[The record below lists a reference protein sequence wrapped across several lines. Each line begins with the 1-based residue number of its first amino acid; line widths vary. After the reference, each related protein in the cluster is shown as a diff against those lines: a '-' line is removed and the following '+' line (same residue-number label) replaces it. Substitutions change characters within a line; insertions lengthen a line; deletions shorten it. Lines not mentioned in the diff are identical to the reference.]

1 MEERVKQ
8 LERWREHK
16 ALQREKEKREKERK
30 GIFKTGI
37 YHPKDTLVVFSQS
50 QASSATAKVK
60 EVRQDCHIS

>member
-30 GIFKTGI
+30 GVFKTGL
-37 YHPKDTLVVFSQS
+37 YHPKDTLVMFSQDR
-50 QASSATAKVK
+50 ASAKVK

>member
-30 GIFKTGI
+30 GIFKTGL
-37 YHPKDTLVVFSQS
+37 YHPKDTFVVFSQPR
-50 QASSATAKVK
+50 ASSASAEVK